1 MPPKKALAKKKNNA
15 EPKLSFSHMRI
26 YFFFGMIIFLTIIT
40 LILFQPF
47 FYPIFWA
54 AVIAVMFY
62 PLYKKI
68 NKHIKHSGLSSFLML
83 LIVLAVLIL
92 PVTIL
97 ALLIVNQSIEL
108 YSIIAARDLTA
119 DFAILT
125 QWINQPILEP
135 YVAQINSNWPTYI
148 TSATA
153 TITNYLIS
161 AAKSI
166 TSGSAS
172 FIFMFFIMMY
182 SLFYFFKDGKHMLK
196 RLMFLTPLG
205 DKYEKMLFK
214 RFTSVSRA
222 TLKGTII
229 VGAIQG
235 FAGALLFWATGI
247 EGVIIWGVI
256 MAILSVVPALG
267 SFIVWGPA
275 GVAMLAMGNTW
286 QGVTILLVGTIVI
299 SNIDNFLRPPLIG
312 KDVAMHP
319 ILVLFSTLG
328 GLILFGISGFII
340 GPIIIAMYLA
350 IMSIYQHYYQNQLEH
365 N

>member
-1 MPPKKALAKKKNNA
+1 MPPKKTSVKRKLQ
-15 EPKLSFSHMRI
+15 EPKLSFSHMRT
-26 YFFFGMIIFLTIIT
+26 YFFFGMIIFLSIIT

-68 NKHIKHSGLSSFLML
+68 NSHIKHSGLSSFLML

-92 PVTIL
+92 PITIL
-97 ALLIVNQSIEL
+97 ALLIINQSIDL
-108 YSIIAARDLTA
+108 YSIIAARNLTA
-119 DFAILT
+119 DFAALT
-125 QWINQPILEP
+125 QWINQPLLEP
-135 YVAQINSNWPTYI
+135 YIAQINANWPSYI

-153 TITNYLIS
+153 AITNYMIS

-235 FAGALLFWATGI
+235 FAGGLLFWVTGI

-256 MAILSVVPALG
+256 MAILSIIPAIG
-267 SFIVWGPA
+267 SFIVWAPA
-275 GVAMLAMGNTW
+275 GIIMLATGNIW
-286 QGVTILLVGTIVI
+286 QGITILLVGTIII
-299 SNIDNFLRPPLIG
+299 SNIDNLLRPPLIG

-319 ILVLFSTLG
+319 MLVLFSTLG

-350 IMSIYQHYYQNQLEH
+350 TMSIYQHYYQHQLEV

>member
-1 MPPKKALAKKKNNA
+1 MPPKKTLVKKKNII
-15 EPKLSFSHMRI
+15 EPKMSFDHMRI
-26 YFFFGMIIFLTIIT
+26 YFFFGMIIFLSIIT
-40 LILFQPF
+40 LILFKPF

-62 PLYKKI
+62 PLYKKL

-83 LIVLAVLIL
+83 LIVLSVLIL

-108 YSIIAARDLTA
+108 YTIIASRDLSA
-119 DFAILT
+119 DFTILT
-125 QWINQPILEP
+125 NWVNQPLLQP
-135 YVAQINSNWPTYI
+135 YVAQINANWPSYI
-148 TSATA
+148 TSTTA
-153 TITNYLIS
+153 TVTNYLVI

-166 TSGSAS
+166 TSGSAT
-172 FIFMFFIMMY
+172 FIFMSFIMLY
-182 SLFYFFKDGKHMLK
+182 SLFYFFKDGERMLK

-205 DKYEKMLFK
+205 DKYEKMLFT

-222 TLKGTII
+222 TIKGTII
-229 VGAIQG
+229 VGTIQG
-235 FAGALLFWATGI
+235 FAGGLLFWATGI

-256 MAILSVVPALG
+256 MAILSIIPAIG
-267 SFIVWGPA
+267 SFIIWAPA
-275 GVAMLAMGNTW
+275 GVIMLAMGNTW
-286 QGVTILLVGTIVI
+286 QGVTILVVGTIVI
-299 SNIDNFLRPPLIG
+299 SSIDNLLRPPLVG

-328 GLILFGISGFII
+328 GIFLFGVSGFVI

-350 IMSIYQHYYQNQLEH
+350 VMSIYQHYYHSQLE
-365 N
+365 NN